1 MQEKITDKNN
11 FMFYSLIQ
19 DFHMRGMVYL
29 GKLKNPMTDKIEK
42 NLEAVQIIIDMLD
55 MLKEKTVNNL
65 KDDEKRYLD
74 QALMDLR
81 LNYVDEAAKDKEGTE
96 TSSIESK
103 TESDVTENNSSENS
117 DSTTE
122 DKSKVTTEN
131 TSGNEN
137 SK

>member
-1 MQEKITDKNN
+1 MQEKITDKSN
-11 FMFYSLIQ
+11 FMFYSLVQ

-55 MLKEKTVNNL
+55 MLKEKTVNNV

-81 LNYVDEAAKDKEGTE
+81 LNYVDEAAKEKDGGSSQDTSAAGEITSDKKEE
-96 TSSIESK
+96 ADSSKEPTDINKDFNPE
-103 TESDVTENNSSENS
+103 
-117 DSTTE
+117 
-122 DKSKVTTEN
+122 
-131 TSGNEN
+131 
-137 SK
+137 